1 MHSFKIPISDPAE
14 KFKKVLDTKDNNK
27 IFFSGKFGSGKTYFL
42 NEFFKEKKDDY
53 QVFHL
58 YPSSYY
64 IEGDKDIF
72 DLIKANILLEI
83 FFIKKYK
90 KDGIYTSYKDL
101 PLEKKEELIYLIP
114 VIGKKTKKF
123 MYFLEKII
131 NIFNP
136 KNAEIKMMEDYIKF
150 IQSDKISDFISKEI
164 KEIKKKQEEAKET
177 LIEQKKLKKESKT
190 QKSILIIDDLDRLF
204 PEHVFRILNL
214 LSSQGH
220 EDVAPFGFDRLI
232 VVGDYENVRK
242 IYHHKY
248 GCCDFDGY
256 MSKFYSKE
264 IFFFYNKESVVRELE
279 NIIIDNT
286 KLNNSNVSDGHVL
299 CVIPS
304 KILLDGLNCGAVI
317 IRNLTKYNN
326 FVVGSENHQEL
337 NEELSGACLINR
349 IIQGLNSAFGSK
361 EATIEM
367 ISTIQKK
374 LHLCEKT
381 ETSILIWI
389 CKYIVEDTIN
399 LLIGDPLDYK
409 NFNDRTMKILGT
421 GFTIK
426 KNIDESDSKNY
437 TYTTDQERWFFVP
450 DSKDDLNKLMYELL
464 IEYLKNDG
472 KIMVTLKP
480 NPLVH
485 LYS

>member
-1 MHSFKIPISDPAE
+1 M
-14 KFKKVLDTKDNNK
+14 DTKDNNK

-42 NEFFKEKKDDY
+42 NEFFKEKEEEY

-58 YPSSYY
+58 YPSLYY

-72 DLIKANILLEI
+72 DLIKADILLKILNLNNSTVSVTEENVKNGANLSSEDLKNVLCSI
-83 FFIKKYK
+83 PHLGKPLKEWVTFYETIKNTHGIKKSK
-90 KDGIYTSYKDL
+90 
-101 PLEKKEELIYLIP
+101 EKE
-114 VIGKKTKKF
+114 
-123 MYFLEKII
+123 MEK
-131 NIFNP
+131 
-136 KNAEIKMMEDYIKF
+136 YIDSV
-150 IQSDKISDFISKEI
+150 QSDTVSHFINTKI
-164 KEIKKKQEEAKET
+164 KE
-177 LIEQKKLKKESKT
+177 LKN
-190 QKSILIIDDLDRLF
+190 QKSVLIIDDLDRLF
-204 PEHVFRILNL
+204 PEHIFRILNL

-220 EDVAPFGFDRLI
+220 EDVAPFGFDHLI
-232 VVGDYENVRK
+232 VVGDYENIRN

-264 IFFFYNKESVVRELE
+264 IFFFYNQDGVVRELE

-286 KLNNSNVSDGHVL
+286 KLNNSNVSDGNML

-304 KILLDGLNCGAVI
+304 KILLDGLNCGAVV

-326 FVVGSENHQEL
+326 FVVESENHQEL
-337 NEELSGACLINR
+337 KQKLSGAYLIDR

-367 ISTIQKK
+367 ISAIQKK
-374 LHLCEKT
+374 LHLCKKT
-381 ETSILIWI
+381 EASILIWI

-437 TYTTDQERWFFVP
+437 TYTTDKERWFFVP
-450 DSKDDLNKLMYELL
+450 DSKDNLNKLMYELL

>member
-1 MHSFKIPISDPAE
+1 MHSFKIPISSPAE
-14 KFKKVLDTKDNNK
+14 KFKKVLDVKDNNK

-42 NEFFKEKKDDY
+42 NEFFKEKEKKY

-72 DLIKANILLEI
+72 DLIKADILLKILNLNNSTVSVTEENVKNGANLSSEDLKNVI
-83 FFIKKYK
+83 CSIPHLGKPLKEWWTFYETIKNTHGIKK
-90 KDGIYTSYKDL
+90 SE
-101 PLEKKEELIYLIP
+101 EKE
-114 VIGKKTKKF
+114 
-123 MYFLEKII
+123 MEK
-131 NIFNP
+131 
-136 KNAEIKMMEDYIKF
+136 YIDSV
-150 IQSDKISDFISKEI
+150 QSDTVSYFINTKI
-164 KEIKKKQEEAKET
+164 KELK
-177 LIEQKKLKKESKT
+177 EQKSV
-190 QKSILIIDDLDRLF
+190 LIIDDLDRLF
-204 PEHVFRILNL
+204 PEHIFRILNL

-220 EDVAPFGFDRLI
+220 EDVAPFGFDHLI
-232 VVGDYENVRK
+232 LVGDYENVRK

-264 IFFFYNKESVVRELE
+264 IFFFYNKESVVKELE

-286 KLNNSNVSDGHVL
+286 KLNNSNVSDGHML

-381 ETSILIWI
+381 KTSILVCI
-389 CKYIVEDTIN
+389 CEYIAEDTIN
-399 LLIGDPLDYK
+399 PLIKDPLDYK
-409 NFNDRTMKILGT
+409 KFNDNDIRILGT
-421 GFTIK
+421 WIY
-426 KNIDESDSKNY
+426 D
-437 TYTTDQERWFFVP
+437 
-450 DSKDDLNKLMYELL
+450 
-464 IEYLKNDG
+464 
-472 KIMVTLKP
+472 
-480 NPLVH
+480 
-485 LYS
+485 